1 MALLRVVVAEDSLLV
16 RAGIRLL
23 VEAEP
28 SLELVGVHHD
38 LGSLLAGVDADPPD
52 VVLTDIR
59 MLAAW
64 PIPPRLRLVRSR
76 DA

>member
-28 SLELVGVHHD
+28 SLELVDVHHD
-38 LGSLLAGVDADPPD
+38 LGSLLAGVDADPPMWCSPTFGCWRRG
-52 VVLTDIR
+52 LFR
-59 MLAAW
+59 
-64 PIPPRLRLVRSR
+64 PG
-76 DA
+76 